1 MASASEPKKFF
12 GRPPERVP
20 QNIEKLR
27 SIAVFVQVLTIV
39 IMKYSV
45 RWL

>member
-1 MASASEPKKFF
+1 MASASEPKKIL
-12 GRPPERVP
+12 GGPQKGP